1 LKHPAEDCPLAFVVA
16 QRLRENRELLVGRWL
31 DRIAARVA
39 IAPNRIFPTDELL
52 DHVPVLVDGIADYVE
67 DPADEISADVPVV
80 SKALELGELRHQQG
94 FEAHEILKEYEILG
108 GVIFHFVST
117 IVDDID
123 QECSR
128 SELLAC
134 SQRLFRAISVVQG
147 VTTTQ
152 YLRLANQQISER
164 EQRLHGFNRAL
175 SHEIKNRIGTIR
187 GAVEML
193 SEDFVLSDEAM
204 RAKFRSIAIENTSGM
219 ERVIHNLIELSRAK
233 SNRRQQ
239 HNVMLRETV
248 LEVKRQLRDY
258 AAARSV
264 DVRVADD
271 LPSVEVPS
279 SLMEIALSNYV
290 SNAIKYH
297 NRDATDRWVE
307 IRAFVR
313 DPDVDEIT
321 VEVIDNG
328 IGVDPSARTNLF
340 QRFFRASEDAAEGTG
355 LGLTIV
361 KEAVESVG
369 GQAWADF
376 DRPGVTVFG
385 LTLPARRAVDR
396 DAIEE
401 IAAAGAE

>member
-1 LKHPAEDCPLAFVVA
+1 MKHPAEDCPLAIVVA
-16 QRLRENRELLVGRWL
+16 GKLRESRELLVSRWL
-31 DRIAARVA
+31 ERIAARVS
-39 IAPNRIFPTDELL
+39 IHPNRIFPTEELL
-52 DHVPVLVDGIADYVE
+52 NHVPVLVDGIADYVE
-67 DPADEISADVPVV
+67 DPADEISADIPVV
-80 SKALELGELRHQQG
+80 AKAVELGKLRHDQG
-94 FEAHEILKEYEILG
+94 FEAPEILKEYEILG
-108 GVIFHFVST
+108 GVLFHFVST

-123 QECSR
+123 QPCSR

-134 SQRLFRAISVVQG
+134 SQRLFRAVSVVQG

-152 YLRLANQQISER
+152 YLLMASQTIAER

-193 SEDFVLSDEAM
+193 GEDFVLNDETM
-204 RAKFRSIAIENTSGM
+204 RTKFRAIAIENTSGM

-233 SNRRQQ
+233 SDRRQQ
-239 HNVMLRETV
+239 NNVMLRETV

-258 AAARSV
+258 AGARGV
-264 DVRVADD
+264 EVRVAED
-271 LPSVEVPS
+271 LPPVEVPS
-279 SLMEIALSNYV
+279 SLVEIALSNYV

-297 NRDATDRWVE
+297 DRDKTDRWVE
-307 IRAFVR
+307 VRAVVP
-313 DPDVDEIT
+313 DPAVEELV

-328 IGVDPSARTNLF
+328 IGVAAASRTNLF

-361 KEAVESVG
+361 KEAVEAVG
-369 GQAWADF
+369 GHAWADF

-385 LTLPARRAVDR
+385 LTLPCRRTDDR
-396 DAIEE
+396 EAIELTT
-401 IAAAGAE
+401 